1 MGAQTSSRLAAFIRP
16 ITESAV
22 AVAIGLIVGAF
33 LMLAFGY
40 DPIRAYVAM
49 FAGAFGSTSGIL
61 ESLAFAT
68 PLMATAV
75 TFAVGVRASLFNIGA
90 EGQMYIG
97 AMAAAIVGGTILM
110 PAGVHPVVATIA
122 AMCCGALWALPAA
135 VLKVW
140 RGVHE
145 VVSTIMLNWI
155 AFWFVT
161 FLIRTYFGEPGRAE
175 RAIPAVPTA
184 RYPVIGGTLTAV
196 IFVVVIFCIAVTILL
211 WRTGIGFELR
221 LVGDNPEAAKYA
233 GASGSRAILTSFLV
247 GGLAAGLAGASQILG
262 RPPSWT
268 LYATLGN
275 LVNLGFD
282 GIGVALIG
290 MNHPIGGI
298 FAAIFYGGLAHGGR
312 FMEYNVGVASEL
324 VDAINGIIV
333 IALAMPEVIAI
344 IRRRRES

>member
-1 MGAQTSSRLAAFIRP
+1 MKRLTSMGRPLA
-16 ITESAV
+16 ESGV
-22 AVAIGLIVGAF
+22 AVMTGLIVGAF

-40 DPIRAYVAM
+40 DPIRAYLAL
-49 FAGAFGSTSGIL
+49 FSGAFGSAGGIL

-97 AMAAAIVGGTILM
+97 AMGATIVGGTILL
-110 PAGVHPVVATIA
+110 PAGVHPIVATVI
-122 AMCCGALWALPAA
+122 AMCLGALWALPAA
-135 VLKVW
+135 ALKIW

-155 AFWFVT
+155 AFYFVT
-161 FLIRTYFGEPGRAE
+161 YLIRTYFGEPGRAE
-175 RAIPAVPTA
+175 RAIPALPTA
-184 RYPVIGGTLTAV
+184 RYAMIGATLTT
-196 IFVVVIFCIAVTILL
+196 IIVVVVLFCVLVAILL
-211 WRTGIGFELR
+211 WRTGVGLELR
-221 LVGDNPEAAKYA
+221 LVGDNPEAARYA
-233 GASGSRAILTSFLV
+233 GASASRAILVSFLV
-247 GGLAAGLAGASQILG
+247 GGLAAGLAGASQVLG

-290 MNHPIGGI
+290 RNHPVGGI
-298 FAAIFYGGLAHGGR
+298 LAAVFYGGLAHGGR
-312 FMEYNVGVASEL
+312 YMEYNVGVASEM
-324 VDAINGIIV
+324 VQAIQGIIV
-333 IALAMPEVIAI
+333 IALAMPEIVAVV
-344 IRRRRES
+344 RRRRQS

>member
-1 MGAQTSSRLAAFIRP
+1 MVDLMSTRFPATFRSIA
-16 ITESAV
+16 ESGV
-22 AVAIGLIVGAF
+22 AVLVGIVAGGF

-40 DPIRAYVAM
+40 DPIRAYVAL
-49 FAGAFGSTSGIL
+49 FYGGFGSTSGIL

-68 PLMATAV
+68 PLMVTAV
-75 TFAVGVRASLFNIGA
+75 TFAVGVRAALFNIGA
-90 EGQMYIG
+90 EGQMYMGAIG
-97 AMAAAIVGGTILM
+97 ATIIGGAIIL
-110 PAGVHPVVATIA
+110 PAGVHPIA
-122 AMCCGALWALPAA
+122 ATVFAMGLGALWALPAA
-135 VLKVW
+135 ILRIW

-155 AFWFVT
+155 AFWLVT
-161 FLIRTYFGEPGRAE
+161 YLVRTYFGEPGRAE
-175 RAIPAVPTA
+175 RAIPALPSA
-184 RYPVIGGTLTAV
+184 RYAVIGETLTTV
-196 IFVVVIFCIAVTILL
+196 ILVVVAFCIAITILL

-233 GASGSRAILTSFLV
+233 GVSASKAILVSFLV

-275 LVNLGFD
+275 VINLGFN

-290 MNHPIGGI
+290 KNHPIGGVVSA
-298 FAAIFYGGLAHGGR
+298 FFYGGLLHGSR
-312 FMEYNVGVASEL
+312 FMEYNAGVASEL
-324 VDAINGIIV
+324 VAAINGIIV
-333 IALAMPEVIAI
+333 IALAMPEVFAM

>member
-1 MGAQTSSRLAAFIRP
+1 V
-16 ITESAV
+16 TESAV
-22 AVAIGLIVGAF
+22 AVAIGLVVGAL
-33 LMLAFGY
+33 LMLVFGY
-40 DPIRAYVAM
+40 DPVRAYVWL
-49 FAGAFGSTSGIL
+49 FVGAFGSTAGIL

-68 PLMATAV
+68 PLMVTAV
-75 TFAVGVRASLFNIGA
+75 TFAVGVRAALFNVGA
-90 EGQMYIG
+90 EGQMYLGAIG
-97 AMAAAIVGGTILM
+97 AIIVGGTILL
-110 PAGVHPVVATIA
+110 PAGIHPFAATVF
-122 AMCCGALWALPAA
+122 AMCLGALWALPAA
-135 VLKVW
+135 ILKIW
-140 RGVHE
+140 RGVSE

-175 RAIPAVPTA
+175 RAIPAMPTA
-184 RYPVIGGTLTAV
+184 RYPVIGGTLTAI
-196 IFVVVIFCIAVTILL
+196 IFVVVIFCVAVTILL

-233 GASGSRAILTSFLV
+233 GASRNRAILTSFLV
-247 GGLAAGLAGASQILG
+247 GGMAAGLAGATQILG

-275 LVNLGFD
+275 LANLGFD

-298 FAAIFYGGLAHGGR
+298 VAAIFYGGLAHGGR
-312 FMEYNVGVASEL
+312 FMEYNVGVASEM

>member
-1 MGAQTSSRLAAFIRP
+1 MVRSIAESGLAVMLGI
-16 ITESAV
+16 V
-22 AVAIGLIVGAF
+22 AGGF
-33 LMLAFGY
+33 LMLVFGY
-40 DPIRAYVAM
+40 DPIRAYAALFM
-49 FAGAFGSTSGIL
+49 GAFGSPAGIL

-68 PLMATAV
+68 PLIATAV

-90 EGQMYIG
+90 EGQMYLGAIGATIVGG
-97 AMAAAIVGGTILM
+97 AMAL
-110 PAGVHPVVATIA
+110 PAGLHPIA
-122 AMCCGALWALPAA
+122 ATLFAMSLGALWALPAA
-135 VLKVW
+135 VLKIW

-145 VVSTIMLNWI
+145 VVSTIMLNWM

-161 FLIRTYFGEPGRAE
+161 YLVRTHLGEPGRAE
-175 RAIPAVPTA
+175 RAIPALPTA
-184 RYPVIGGTLTAV
+184 RYPIIGETLTA
-196 IFVVVIFCIAVTILL
+196 IILVVVAFGAVVTVLL

-233 GASGSRAILTSFLV
+233 GASASRAILVSFIV
-247 GGLAAGLAGASQILG
+247 GGLAAGLAGASQVLG

-275 LVNLGFD
+275 VLNLGFD

-290 MNHPIGGI
+290 RNHPMGGVI
-298 FAAIFYGGLAHGGR
+298 AAIFYGGLLHGGR
-312 FMEYNVGVASEL
+312 FMEYNVGVSSEL

-333 IALAMPEVIAI
+333 IALAVPEIVAL